1 MTYKPRTIHQLM
13 LTALFVGIS
22 STAGIAQQP
31 DAKQVK
37 QSSLSPELV
46 KQIVTTV
53 DSDTPRLE
61 KIFKD
66 IHQHPEL
73 GFMETRTSGIVAK
86 ELKALGYE
94 VKTEVAKTGV
104 VGILKNGKGPIV
116 MYRADMDAN
125 AVEEATGLPY
135 ASKVRV
141 KLSDGSESP
150 VGHMCGHDAHTTWLL
165 SLAKTMVKFKD
176 QWHGTLILVGQPA
189 EELIEGATAMVDDG
203 LFTKHGV
210 PKPEYLLGLHTAPAP
225 TGIIVGSKGLLE
237 AGTEQLD
244 VTFHGIGGHGS
255 SPQYTKDPILMA
267 TYAVTEYQAIV
278 SRVLDPRDMGVITV
292 GAIQAGVSNNV
303 IPEDATLKLN
313 FRFFSEKTHEQL
325 YKGVETISNGI
336 ARTYGMP
343 KKKLPTIVRKG
354 YSSTLVNDES
364 LMDELDNTLI
374 DSGIVT
380 KENLITK
387 FTPATGS
394 EDVQMLVHDLK
405 NVKVGYFFIGTADP
419 KLVEKAKAKGQ
430 ELPFANHNPNYQVDL
445 KGIPFGAKVAA
456 ILTMQLLDKT
466 SH

>member
-1 MTYKPRTIHQLM
+1 MNYRSRTIRQLV
-13 LTALFVGIS
+13 LGTLFMGV
-22 STAGIAQQP
+22 STTVMAQQA

-37 QSSLSPELV
+37 PSSLSPELV

-61 KIFKD
+61 KTFKD

-73 GFMETRTSGIVAK
+73 GFMETRTSNIVAK

-94 VKTEVAKTGV
+94 VKTGIGKTGV
-104 VGILKNGKGPIV
+104 VGILKNGKGPVV

-135 ASKVRV
+135 ASKVHV
-141 KLSDGSESP
+141 KLADGSESP
-150 VGHMCGHDAHTTWLL
+150 VGHLCGHDAHTTWLL

-210 PKPEYLLGLHTAPAP
+210 PKPEYLLGMHTAPIP
-225 TGIIVGSKGLLE
+225 TGMVVGSKGLLE

-244 VTFHGIGGHGS
+244 VTFHGVGGHGS

-303 IPEDATLKLN
+303 IPEEATLKLN

-325 YKGVETISNGI
+325 YKGVESISNGI

-343 KKKLPTIVRKG
+343 KDKLPTIVRKG
-354 YSSTLVNDES
+354 YSSTLVNDEP
-364 LMDELDNTLI
+364 LMEELDSTLI

-380 KENLITK
+380 KERLITK

-394 EDVQMLVHDLK
+394 EDMQMLVHGLK

-456 ILTMQLLDKT
+456 ILTMQLMHK
-466 SH
+466 